1 MTAII
6 QKLRRKRKLSS
17 ELHSRWGDVSITYPN
32 GGSWSQ
38 WDQSS
43 TGATS
48 ASPDHERRHGSL
60 ELNRSATAPRL
71 GSYSRIGD
79 ANVRAPSVDSAM
91 TIPTGHYDAR
101 LSRMRRK
108 NQQQSPPVG
117 VSKVL
122 DSPRECDNASCSD
135 DSSEDEEDDVAVPA
149 PLNVSRDHNPAEK
162 EEADSYSQA
171 SKSPPLSVTSRM
183 RSRHSAQRHT
193 IDPPMSAPGTAGSKH
208 TSYSSSVPSNPSD
221 DQRPQGHRLSTQ
233 HDRKSVRRPK
243 PEPLSLP
250 TQPEMVP
257 SYDELY
263 G

>member
-17 ELHSRWGDVSITYPN
+17 ELHSRWGDVSISYPN

-43 TGATS
+43 TGAIS

-79 ANVRAPSVDSAM
+79 VNVRAPSVDSAM

-101 LSRMRRK
+101 
-108 NQQQSPPVG
+108 VG
-117 VSKVL
+117 N
-122 DSPRECDNASCSD
+122 E
-135 DSSEDEEDDVAVPA
+135 SSGDEENDVAVPA
-149 PLNVSRDHNPAEK
+149 PLNVSRDRNSAGK
-162 EEADSYSQA
+162 EEADDYSHV
-171 SKSPPLSVTSRM
+171 SKSPPLSVTSRT
-183 RSRHSAQRHT
+183 RSRHSAQCHT
-193 IDPPMSAPGTAGSKH
+193 MDPTISGFGSAGSKH
-208 TSYSSSVPSNPSD
+208 TSYTSSVPSNPSD

-233 HDRKSVRRPK
+233 HDRRSSRRPK

>member
-60 ELNRSATAPRL
+60 ELNRSATVPRL

-101 LSRMRRK
+101 V
-108 NQQQSPPVG
+108 N
-117 VSKVL
+117 
-122 DSPRECDNASCSD
+122 E
-135 DSSEDEEDDVAVPA
+135 SSGDEDDVAVPA
-149 PLNVSRDHNPAEK
+149 PLNVSRDRNPAEK
-162 EEADSYSQA
+162 EEADAYSHA

-183 RSRHSAQRHT
+183 RSRHSAQSHT
-193 IDPPMSAPGTAGSKH
+193 MEPPMSGPGTAGSKH
-208 TSYSSSVPSNPSD
+208 TSYTSSVPSNPSD

-233 HDRKSVRRPK
+233 HDRKSIRHPK